1 MFADVI
7 GTYKAQAGPRNTHI
21 TKIAGRKHEFMP
33 KNARNYFPDT
43 FIKDTGPASQADY
56 NQALMQ
62 RNESYDQV
70 SENLRK
76 VPLPNRLQR

>member
-1 MFADVI
+1 MFSDVI
-7 GTYKAQAGPRNTHI
+7 GSYKAQAAPKGTHI

-33 KNARNYFPDT
+33 KNARNYFPT
-43 FIKDTGPASQADY
+43 DTGPASQADY
-56 NQALMQ
+56 NQALMR

>member
-33 KNARNYFPDT
+33 KNARNYFPT
-43 FIKDTGPASQADY
+43 DTGPASQADY